1 MHNHD
6 YQLVALDIDGTVLD
20 SRGTVSCS
28 FQTAI
33 ARLAEAGVHTVLCT
47 GRRWR
52 SAHPVQEQIP
62 GGSPVVVCSAGAL
75 IKEAGT
81 HRTLH
86 SDPLSPGAVRLA
98 LRLFRENRMV
108 PLALMDRPLGRP
120 ELLISRGD
128 RSVADDLVYVRSNR
142 DDLEWYDGPFPETEE
157 PVLEIYTVAD
167 RDHVLS
173 VEPEVD
179 RQLKGLGRT
188 TAIHQPVYGPRDW
201 AFEVHD
207 PTATKWNGLRHL
219 MDRWKVQ
226 PEGIV
231 AIGDDINDI
240 PMLEAAGLSF
250 AMGNA
255 VDRVREV
262 AGQRT
267 TSNDEDGVV
276 RALETV
282 FPDLLA

>member
-1 MHNHD
+1 
-6 YQLVALDIDGTVLD
+6 
-20 SRGTVSCS
+20 
-28 FQTAI
+28 
-33 ARLAEAGVHTVLCT
+33 
-47 GRRWR
+47 
-52 SAHPVQEQIP
+52 
-62 GGSPVVVCSAGAL
+62 
-75 IKEAGT
+75 
-81 HRTLH
+81 
-86 SDPLSPGAVRLA
+86 
-98 LRLFRENRMV
+98 MV
-108 PLALMDRPLGRP
+108 PLALLDRPLGRP

-142 DDLEWYDGPFPETEE
+142 DDLEWYDGPVPETEE

-201 AFEVHD
+201 AFEVHA
-207 PTATKWNGLRHL
+207 PTASKWNGLRRL
-219 MDRWKVQ
+219 MDRWKV
-226 PEGIV
+226 PPGGIV

-262 AGQRT
+262 ADRRT
-267 TSNDEDGVV
+267 ASNDEDGVV